1 MTKILMGVLAVT
13 VLLCGVLFYRY
24 DREKEERVKAQ
35 AALSQ
40 VQLTLTTEREN
51 VKRQAAEIVDLNVR
65 FMTVQSRADALINQ
79 MNGYRDRERLLQ
91 KKPKTIERLANA
103 ATGRMFNDILRASS
117 GGDNQDSTTEPVT
130 NTDN

>member
-1 MTKILMGVLAVT
+1 MTKILIGVLAVM
-13 VLLCGVLFYRY
+13 VILCGVLFYRY
-24 DREKEERVKAQ
+24 DHEKEERVKAQ

-40 VQLTLTTEREN
+40 VQLTLATEREN
-51 VKRQAAEIVDLNVR
+51 LKRQAAEIVDLNVR
-65 FMTVQSRADALINQ
+65 FMTVQSRADVLINQ

-103 ATGRMFNDILRASS
+103 ATDRMFNDILRASS